1 MDVVLVHGLIGSAGW
16 WDRVVPT
23 LAARHAVRAV
33 DLPRRE
39 PEKWLEQLVVDL
51 DRPALV
57 GHSLGALYA
66 ARVAS
71 RSPVGALVLVA
82 PAGLPPAR
90 GVLRLGPPLVSALRL
105 AGPAFLP
112 SVGRNLLRYRPRSF
126 VAGAR
131 LALGGGLDL
140 SEVQAP
146 VLVVWGERDRVCPA
160 RPVDARSVTVRGA
173 GHVPMWERPEALAK
187 LLLDFLE
194 EVEGQAR

>member
-1 MDVVLVHGLIGSAGW
+1 MDLVLVHGLVGSAGW

-23 LAARHAVRAV
+23 LAARHDVHAV
-33 DLPRRE
+33 DLPPRE
-39 PEKWLEQLVVDL
+39 PEKWLERLVADL

-71 RSPVGALVLVA
+71 SALVGALVLVA

-112 SVGRNLLRYRPRSF
+112 SVSRNLLRSRPRAF

-140 SEVQAP
+140 AAVRAP
-146 VLVVWGERDRVCPA
+146 VLVVWGERDRVCPP
-160 RPVDARSVTVRGA
+160 RPVDARSVTVPGA
-173 GHVPMWERPEALAK
+173 GHVPMWERPDLLAEV
-187 LLLDFLE
+187 LLDFLE